1 MSEENTPKKLREEV
15 EDFVRRI
22 WLGDKL
28 AVTVSTLLIDSFDED
43 VRPVKLATATSTFK
57 LLQYV
62 IKQEREGMKMAKPF
76 SDRDDQMQMEVN

>member
-1 MSEENTPKKLREEV
+1 MTEDQSPKKLREEV
-15 EDFVRRI
+15 EDFVRKI

-62 IKQEREGMKMAKPF
+62 IKQETAE
-76 SDRDDQMQMEVN
+76 MEVN